1 MERIDILKELVEE
14 NDSKI
19 LLVVLDG
26 LGDIPSFDG
35 KTPLEAAKTPNLDK
49 LSKES
54 ALGMHI
60 PVLPGITP
68 GSGPGHLALFG
79 YDPIKYEIGRG
90 ILEALGVGL
99 EVTENDICIRANYA
113 KVEEKDG
120 KLIVLD
126 RRAGRLSTEENKKLT
141 EKISNEI
148 KEINGVKI
156 FIKSG
161 IEYRLAILL
170 RFDEKVNDDMCDIL
184 ETDPQN
190 EGKEVISPEPLSEKA
205 KIVSEVLKEFLSRV
219 REIIKNEK
227 GNYLLLRGYSTP
239 PVIPNFSEIY
249 KLKSLSIATYPMYKG
264 LTKLIGMETTEVGGF
279 SIKDEIDVLRE
290 NYKNFDFIYLHI
302 KKTDSYGEDGDF
314 MNKLKVIEEFD
325 SYLLEILSLNFDV
338 LCITGDHSTPV
349 IMKSHS
355 FHPVPL
361 LIHSPFVLKG
371 LSERF
376 IEKECLRGELGVIK
390 GEDIMSLLLA
400 HSRKLKKFGA

>member
-1 MERIDILKELVEE
+1 MERIDILKELVEK

-26 LGDIPSFDG
+26 LGDIPSIDG

-68 GSGPGHLALFG
+68 GSGPGHLSIFG
-79 YDPIKYEIGRG
+79 YNPLKYKIGRG

-99 EVTENDICIRANYA
+99 EVTKNDICIRANYA

-120 KLIVLD
+120 KLIVND

-141 EKISNEI
+141 EKITKEI
-148 KEINGVKI
+148 EEINGVKI

-170 RFDEKVNDDMCDIL
+170 RFNEKVNEDMCDIL

-205 KIVSEVLKEFLSRV
+205 KIVSEVLKEFLLRV

-239 PVIPNFSEIY
+239 PIIPNFSEIY

-264 LTKLIGMETTEVGGF
+264 LTKLIGMESVKVDGF
-279 SIKDEIDVLRE
+279 SIKDEIDVLKE

-325 SYLLEILSLNFDV
+325 SYLPEILSLNFDV
-338 LCITGDHSTPV
+338 LCITGDHSTPT

-361 LIHSPFVLKG
+361 LIHSPFVFKG

-376 IEKECLRGELGVIK
+376 IEKECLKGELGTIK
-390 GEDIMSLLLA
+390 GEDIISLLLA
-400 HSRKLKKFGA
+400 HSKKLKKY

>member
-1 MERIDILKELVEE
+1 MERIDILKELVEK

-26 LGDIPSFDG
+26 LGDIPSIDG

-68 GSGPGHLALFG
+68 GSGPGHLSIFG
-79 YDPIKYEIGRG
+79 YNPLKYEIGRG

-120 KLIVLD
+120 KLIVND
-126 RRAGRLSTEENKKLT
+126 RRARRLSTEENKKLT
-141 EKISNEI
+141 EKITKEI

-170 RFDEKVNDDMCDIL
+170 RFNEKVNEDMCDIL

-205 KIVSEVLKEFLSRV
+205 KIVSEVLKEFLLRV

-239 PVIPNFSEIY
+239 PIIPNFSEIY

-264 LTKLIGMETTEVGGF
+264 LTKLIGMESVKVDGF

-325 SYLLEILSLNFDV
+325 SYLPEILSLNFDV
-338 LCITGDHSTPV
+338 LCITGDHSTPT

-361 LIHSPFVLKG
+361 LIHSPFVFKG

-376 IEKECLRGELGVIK
+376 TEKDCLKGELGTIK
-390 GEDIMSLLLA
+390 GEDIISLLLA
-400 HSRKLKKFGA
+400 HSKKLKKYGA

>member
-1 MERIDILKELVEE
+1 MERIDILKELVEK

-26 LGDIPSFDG
+26 LGDIPSIDG

-68 GSGPGHLALFG
+68 GSGPGHLSIFG
-79 YDPIKYEIGRG
+79 YNPLKYEIGRG
-90 ILEALGVGL
+90 ILEVLGVGL

-113 KVEEKDG
+113 KVEEIDG

-141 EKISNEI
+141 EKITKKI

-156 FIKSG
+156 FMKSG

-170 RFDEKVNDDMCDIL
+170 RFNEKVNEDMCNIL

-190 EGKEVISPEPLSEKA
+190 EGKEVISPEPLNEKA
-205 KIVSEVLKEFLSRV
+205 KIVSEILKEFLLKV

-239 PVIPNFSEIY
+239 PIIPNFSEIY
-249 KLKSLSIATYPMYKG
+249 KLKPFSIATYPMYKG
-264 LTKLIGMETTEVGGF
+264 LTKLIGMETVEVGDF
-279 SIKDEIDVLRE
+279 SIKDEIDVLRK

-302 KKTDSYGEDGDF
+302 KKTDSYGEEGDF
-314 MNKLKVIEEFD
+314 INKLKVIEEFD
-325 SYLLEILSLNFDV
+325 SYLPEILSLNFDV
-338 LCITGDHSTPV
+338 LCITGDHSTPT

-361 LIHSPFVLKG
+361 LIHSPFVFKG

-376 IEKECLRGELGVIK
+376 TEKECLKGELGIIK
-390 GEDIMSLLLA
+390 GEDIISLLLA
-400 HSRKLKKFGA
+400 HSKRLKKYGA